1 MILGGV
7 VLDPVAVAVA
17 VVGMGMKLRP
27 REPSAVPPLLRWGW

>member
-7 VLDPVAVAVA
+7 VLDPVAVA

-27 REPSAVPPLLRWGW
+27 REPYAVSPLLRWGW

>member
-17 VVGMGMKLRP
+17 VVGMKLRP
-27 REPSAVPPLLRWGW
+27 REPYAVPPLLRWGG